1 MDRIQTTWEYL
12 APLLQGAIL
21 TIEITIL
28 SLFAAFLLSLIVG
41 IARFSKIKAV
51 RFCMALYVEIFRG
64 TSLLVQ
70 LFWLY
75 FALPMLFDFRMS
87 AFTVAI
93 IALGLN
99 YGAYGSEVVRSAIMA
114 IPKGQ
119 TEAGIALNMT
129 PWQRL
134 RYIILPQAFVM
145 MLPSFGN
152 LQIELLKGTSLVYLI
167 TLSDLTYQGM
177 ILRSYDISKATFIFF
192 MLLLIYFIMAQAMTL
207 GIRALERK
215 TSKGRL

>member
-1 MDRIQTTWEYL
+1 MQTTWEYL

>member
-1 MDRIQTTWEYL
+1 VDRIQTIWEYL
-12 APLLQGAIL
+12 APLLQGAKI
-21 TIEITIL
+21 TIELTVLSACAAFVL
-28 SLFAAFLLSLIVG
+28 SLFVG
-41 IARFSKIKAV
+41 IARFSKIRVV
-51 RFCMALYVEIFRG
+51 RFMMALYVEIFRG

-75 FALPMLFDFRMS
+75 FALPMLFDIRMS
-87 AFTVAI
+87 AFTAAV

-99 YGAYGSEVVRSAIMA
+99 YGAYGSEVVRGAILA
-114 IPKGQ
+114 VPKGQ

-129 PWQRL
+129 PTQRL
-134 RYIILPQAFVM
+134 RRIILPQAFVM

-167 TLSDLTYQGM
+167 TLSDLTNQGM
-177 ILRSYDISKATFIFF
+177 ILRSYDISKTTFIFF
-192 MLLLIYFIMAQAMTL
+192 MLLLIYFILAQAMTL
-207 GIRALERK
+207 GIRFLERK

>member
-1 MDRIQTTWEYL
+1 VDRIQTIWEYL
-12 APLLQGAIL
+12 APLLQGAIV
-21 TIEITIL
+21 TIEITVY
-28 SLFAAFLLSLIVG
+28 SLFTAFVLSLIVG
-41 IARFSKIKAV
+41 IARFSKLRAV
-51 RFCMALYVEIFRG
+51 RFSMALYVEIFRG

-99 YGAYGSEVVRSAIMA
+99 YGAYGSEVVRGAILA

-119 TEAGIALNMT
+119 TEAGIALNMS

-177 ILRSYDISKATFIFF
+177 ILRSYDISKTTFIFI
-192 MLLLIYFIMAQAMTL
+192 MLLFIYFIMAQAMTL
-207 GIRALERK
+207 GIRALERR